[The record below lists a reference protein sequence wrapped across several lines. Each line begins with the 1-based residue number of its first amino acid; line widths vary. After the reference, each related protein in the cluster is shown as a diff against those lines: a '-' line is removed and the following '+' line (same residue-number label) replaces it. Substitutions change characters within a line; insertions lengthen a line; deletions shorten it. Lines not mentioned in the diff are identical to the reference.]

1 MLLKW
6 PELLYRKRIHILLNR
21 IIKGN
26 FTWNRLNSFKNIWWE
41 IWIWF
46 FFCVTGNGYITV
58 EVLKEILREIDTSL
72 DEYTLDQI
80 IDEVDEDGS
89 GTVDFDEFMAM
100 MTGEWFFTN
109 KSHFFNKKAQQPIPK
124 LRILKFPEYF
134 IQSDCF
140 WQKKPEGIIF

>member
-1 MLLKW
+1 M
-6 PELLYRKRIHILLNR
+6 
-21 IIKGN
+21 
-26 FTWNRLNSFKNIWWE
+26 
-41 IWIWF
+41 
-46 FFCVTGNGYITV
+46 
-58 EVLKEILREIDTSL
+58 KEILREIDTSL
-72 DEYTLDQI
+72 DEYSLEQI

-140 WQKKPEGIIF
+140 WQKKPEGINF